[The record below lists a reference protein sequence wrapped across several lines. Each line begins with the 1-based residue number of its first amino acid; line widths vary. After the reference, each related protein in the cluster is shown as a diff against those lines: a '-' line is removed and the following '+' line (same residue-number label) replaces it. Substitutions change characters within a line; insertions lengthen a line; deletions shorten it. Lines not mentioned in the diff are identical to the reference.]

1 MLDYHISDTVRQK
14 LLKEISVRASKQV
27 LDLTANWLEVP
38 ILVLI
43 TLLKYTF
50 RRKHISILPEI
61 RSHIEHILSQV
72 RGPES
77 NNTWSTNLLPTSVS
91 APRETLDIQPFIV
104 VSPSDLITLIK
115 TLFPETHQSSLTPEV
130 DIPPSGLRSGASS
143 VSAMS
148 SSIYPTSQSQRGLD
162 SASVFS
168 TSGSSMTSDTTS
180 REPLLDLLG
189 QQVDHSISTL
199 KSSSTQNLCNIRLE
213 YGDNMFQGLSQ
224 KLKLAGSEMSRILGS
239 DVMAGTCHPCAEQWT
254 ILFVSADGTCLSS
267 ERHMVGAV
275 DDDDS
280 EQDFSESDSGKE
292 ESPYSVGFG
301 ADYHALKEAIV
312 KLLTQFDLPHAVTV
326 QGSEDGFTNQLATYR
341 QERYPVPKRPT
352 GIRPSIPFA
361 SKNPYYSHSLPSD
374 LTANGPQPAIKPL
387 RDFGIQQGTS
397 ETMFNETCR
406 SSPFTIESLLNLAL
420 NRCQSHYDEVAAH
433 YWWTAL
439 RQLRRLSSCSL
450 AHDGYGPLLQYISR
464 DAREAL
470 RQYAGAIEASEG
482 WLVWLR
488 QMRTRQSR
496 LLEEKFNEEET
507 LRDKMWYVTDVKNSS
522 AYEKTRNMVMTLKRM
537 ARQPTLSQS
546 KQHSIARP
554 RNQTRSSTSA
564 FTSSTEAQLFEIV
577 AASRE
582 QGGPNKLADGQAD
595 KTQKWLVQSGVEN
608 FCKGEERIHRFCLEV
623 QECVNKL
630 VGEHMLDGPVLW
642 SSELYLREKDL
653 HHDGR
658 QDSTLSV
665 PTLTPVGNREFDLA
679 FGRPRSQGHSF
690 SPRSGQGLYAMSAR
704 DTSQHSFHSGR
715 WNTSRGSDA
724 THRGDFQDYFGSGSP
739 LLGIDS
745 STTFWSPFE
754 AQERTFESSPRSRPA
769 TAPSSNGRNA
779 SEVVGNTRRKKGAFL
794 RALKQQLTSL
804 LLSDLGTVLWCRG
817 SETDAWFSGDLG
829 RDCMLRSWGSA
840 DGMEGKQEP
849 LDSRASN
856 RLGGEHDQKTLEERG
871 RSSSS
876 STTKPAQPSQ
886 DTNSDIVVKAGQE
899 APLSRSNLPI
909 SSDPTSRRSEEPRF
923 PYHAAYRR
931 LLCKFSTHPN
941 PMSKLEALY
950 DLERLIII
958 SMSSQPK
965 FKNHASKVSRASE
978 KDLPS
983 STPMSRSGTRGINI
997 PMTKATRLEEV
1008 IANCEERRF
1017 NTIVSAERSAPL
1029 RSSKA
1034 ARRMPST
1041 DDVVDMMQELLQD
1054 SEMRPK
1060 TIFRDLQYIAA
1071 FVPAD
1076 ILDKT
1081 ERGKAFWDIGL
1092 AALGLKQDIC
1102 RTMVEIADGVVA
1114 YHTNKRS
1121 QIRPTPEADME
1132 GLARYGMEDA
1142 ARMWM
1147 ITAKEGDPVAERE
1160 LAIFYLTHPELLPRI
1175 MLPLTMPR
1183 DTFKAEM
1190 MYRKNEDPTRSD
1202 PQTMCVAIHWMELSA
1217 NGGDKL
1223 AKQYLRH
1230 RDELNAIP

>member
-1 MLDYHISDTVRQK
+1 M
-14 LLKEISVRASKQV
+14 
-27 LDLTANWLEVP
+27 
-38 ILVLI
+38 
-43 TLLKYTF
+43 
-50 RRKHISILPEI
+50 
-61 RSHIEHILSQV
+61 
-72 RGPES
+72 
-77 NNTWSTNLLPTSVS
+77 SVS
-91 APRETLDIQPFIV
+91 APQETLDIQPFIV
-104 VSPSDLITLIK
+104 VSPSDLITLVK

-130 DIPPSGLRSGASS
+130 DIQHSGLRSSASS

-148 SSIYPTSQSQRGLD
+148 SSNYPTSQSQRGFD
-162 SASVFS
+162 SVSVLS

-189 QQVDHSISTL
+189 QQVEHSISTL
-199 KSSSTQNLCNIRLE
+199 KTSSRQNLRNVQPE
-213 YGDNMFQGLSQ
+213 DGDKMFQGLSQ
-224 KLKLAGSEMSRILGS
+224 KLRLACSEMSRILGA
-239 DVMAGTCHPCAEQWT
+239 DVMGGTCHPCAEQWA
-254 ILFVSADGTCLSS
+254 ILFASADGTRLSS
-267 ERHMVGAV
+267 ERHMIEAIN
-275 DDDDS
+275 DDEES
-280 EQDFSESDSGKE
+280 EQEVSESESGKE
-292 ESPYSVGFG
+292 ESSYSVGFG
-301 ADYHALKEAIV
+301 VDYHALKEAIV
-312 KLLTQFDLPHAVTV
+312 KLLTQFDLPYEVAI
-326 QGSEDGFTNQLATYR
+326 QGREEGFTNNLAMYHQR
-341 QERYPVPKRPT
+341 RHPVSSRAT
-352 GIRPSIPFA
+352 GVRRSAPFA
-361 SKNPYYSHSLPSD
+361 SKNPYYSHSQPSD
-374 LTANGPQPAIKPL
+374 VTADGLQPAIKHS
-387 RDFGIQQGTS
+387 RGSEIQQQTS
-397 ETMFNETCR
+397 EIVSNETDG
-406 SSPFTIESLLNLAL
+406 SSALTIESLLKLAL
-420 NRCQSHYDEVAAH
+420 DRCQGQYDFLAAH

-439 RQLRRLSSCSL
+439 QQLRRLSSSSL
-450 AHDGYGPLLQYISR
+450 VRDGYGSLLQYFSR

-470 RQYAGAIEASEG
+470 RQYARAIEASEA

-496 LLEEKFNEEET
+496 LLKEKFNELET

-522 AYEKTRNMVMTLKRM
+522 AYEKTRNIVMALKRM
-537 ARQPTLSQS
+537 ARPPTLSQS
-546 KQHSIARP
+546 KSHSTSRP
-554 RNQTRSSTSA
+554 RNPTRTSTST
-564 FTSSTEAQLFEIV
+564 FTSNTEAQHFEIM

-595 KTQKWLVQSGVEN
+595 KTQKWLTQSGVEN
-608 FCKGEERIHRFCLEV
+608 FCKGEERIHRFCLEI
-623 QECVNKL
+623 QECMNKL

-642 SSELYLREKDL
+642 SSELYLREKSL

-658 QDSTLSV
+658 RDSTLSI
-665 PTLTPVGNREFDLA
+665 PTLTPAGNRDLDFA
-679 FGRPRSQGHSF
+679 FARPKSQGHSF
-690 SPRSGQGLYAMSAR
+690 TSRPSQGIYGVYGRNMS
-704 DTSQHSFHSGR
+704 QQSFQSAR
-715 WNTSRGSDA
+715 WNTSRDSDA

-739 LLGIDS
+739 VLGIDS

-754 AQERTFESSPRSRPA
+754 TQERALESSPRSRPA
-769 TAPSSNGRNA
+769 TAPSTNDNSV
-779 SEVVGNTRRKKGAFL
+779 SEVANNTRRKKGTFL
-794 RALKQQLTSL
+794 LDLKQQLTSL

-829 RDCMLRSWGSA
+829 RDCMLRSWVSA
-840 DGMEGKQEP
+840 ERGKGKPEP
-849 LDSRASN
+849 LTSRASTKPN
-856 RLGGEHDQKTLEERG
+856 DEHDQKTLEERR
-871 RSSSS
+871 RSSSCS
-876 STTKPAQPSQ
+876 RTKPSQTSQ
-886 DTNSDIVVKAGQE
+886 DTNSDIAVKAEQGS
-899 APLSRSNLPI
+899 PLSQSDPAM
-909 SSDPTSRRSEEPRF
+909 SSDLIPRRTDETQF
-923 PYHAAYRR
+923 PYQAAYRR
-931 LLCKFSTHPN
+931 LLCIFSTHSN
-941 PMSKLEALY
+941 PMSKLQALY
-950 DLERLIII
+950 DLERLIIVSI
-958 SMSSQPK
+958 TSRPR
-965 FKNHASKVSRASE
+965 FKNHASKTSKASE

-983 STPMSRSGTRGINI
+983 STPMSRSGTRGVNI

-1029 RSSKA
+1029 RNSKA
-1034 ARRMPST
+1034 TGRLPST

-1054 SEMRPK
+1054 SEIRPK

-1121 QIRPTPEADME
+1121 QIRPIQEADTE

-1190 MYRKNEDPTRSD
+1190 MYRRIEDPTRSD